1 MSVFTTLWLMKNL
14 HEREAELEERRKM
27 LENSMRDKHLYP
39 MGVLTFA
46 IACTLC
52 KNRGTEKC
60 VPCKGER
67 VSGFEIDGNVKP
79 VRIAKVKKIK
89 QRGRE

>member
-1 MSVFTTLWLMKNL
+1 MSVFTTLWLTKNL

-27 LENSMRDKHLYP
+27 LENSVREKHLYP
-39 MGVLTFA
+39 MGALTFA

-60 VPCKGER
+60 VLCKSEK
-67 VSGFEIDGNVKP
+67 VSGFEIDRNVKP

>member
-1 MSVFTTLWLMKNL
+1 MSMFTKNM
-14 HEREAELEERRKM
+14 EPYKGE
-27 LENSMRDKHLYP
+27 KHLYP

-60 VPCKGER
+60 VPCKNKT
-67 VSGFEIDGNVKP
+67 VSGFELDRNVKP

>member
-1 MSVFTTLWLMKNL
+1 MSVFTTMWLMKNL
-14 HEREAELEERRKM
+14 HEREAELEERREM

-52 KNRGTEKC
+52 KNKRTEKC
-60 VPCKGER
+60 IPCKAEKA
-67 VSGFEIDGNVKP
+67 SGFQLDPSVKP

-89 QRGRE
+89 

>member
-1 MSVFTTLWLMKNL
+1 MSVFTTLWLMRNL
-14 HEREAELEERRKM
+14 NEREAELEERRKM
-27 LENSMRDKHLYP
+27 LENSMREKNLYP

-60 VPCKGER
+60 VLCKNET
-67 VSGFEIDGNVKP
+67 VSGFQLDPNVKP
-79 VRIAKVKKIK
+79 VRIAKVKKTK